1 MLNNHHKQSRPGLQ
15 RYLQW
20 LRPGSLELRYQ
31 LVILFLLIGILPSI
45 ILGFLVN
52 WTVERVVD
60 QQVISNTL
68 QLIGKVNQSL
78 DNDME
83 NLQNTTYLIGFNQ
96 HVRHFLA
103 GGTEADGGPSRQIG
117 DDGEVS
123 PAYSNPAA
131 DDQLYEIKQFLQ
143 EFTTLYPEIAGI
155 MVVNPQGDYISN
167 EMYARTNENLTKE
180 SWYQQAAAR
189 EGVFTILGH
198 PYGRN
203 ITTHVNYADEEVVSV
218 VRSITDPESRKV
230 LGVVLIDLKLRT
242 VAQAVRDVKLGKTGY
257 LMVADADG
265 KAIYKPEHSYL
276 SSLPSDWTDQA
287 DSGTA
292 VRNVEGKE
300 LQLVYRKSSFT
311 GWQTVGVFL
320 TRESASEVRQIHF
333 YVICFLFL
341 VGLIGVT
348 ASVLLSQSI
357 TGPIR
362 QLMSFMRTAES
373 GDLTVRYSGRRHD
386 EVGMLGRSF
395 NRMLIQ
401 IRRLIRLNE
410 LREKQ
415 KREAELRSLQ
425 ANIKPHFL
433 YNTLDTI
440 HWMARKKGAD
450 DVSEMVEALSQLFRI
465 GLSKG
470 KDIIQLDEEIQHIK
484 SYIQIQK
491 TRYRD
496 RLTFTV
502 EQDPETGEFPVLKL
516 LLQPVVENAIYHG
529 IKARR
534 GAGHIHISVRQ
545 REECLILTV
554 QDNGVGMSQEK
565 LQELRE
571 KLREPL
577 RAMELQS
584 NRMEK
589 TGRSYGMLNVQAR
602 IHLAFGDAY
611 GIELDSREGEGT
623 KVTIRHP
630 LLGEQGWNQGEETD
644 R

>member
-1 MLNNHHKQSRPGLQ
+1 MQNKYERVRKPDWLRH
-15 RYLQW
+15 LQW

-45 ILGFLVN
+45 ILGSLVN

-60 QQVISNTL
+60 QQVVANTL

-83 NLQNTTYLIGFNQ
+83 NLQNTTYLIGFDHNI
-96 HVRHFLA
+96 REFLA
-103 GGTEADGGPSRQIG
+103 GRTHADGGPSR
-117 DDGEVS
+117 DSRGEAA
-123 PAYSNPAA
+123 AYPPGSASSA
-131 DDQLYEIKQFLQ
+131 DDQLYGIKQFLQ

-155 MVVNPQGDYISN
+155 IVVNPNGDYISN

-180 SWYQQAAAR
+180 SWYRRAAAR
-189 EGVFTILGH
+189 EGVFTIMGH
-198 PYGRN
+198 PSGRN
-203 ITTHVNYADEEVVSV
+203 ITTHVNYADEEVISV
-218 VRSITDPESRKV
+218 VRSITDPDSRKV

-242 VAQAVRDVKLGKTGY
+242 IAQAARDVKLGKTGY
-257 LMVADADG
+257 LMVTDDQG
-265 KAIYKPEHSYL
+265 NAIYNPERSYL
-276 SSLPSDWTDQA
+276 SSLPPVWFGQTE
-287 DSGTA
+287 SGTA
-292 VRNVEGKE
+292 VREVDGKE

-311 GWQTVGVFL
+311 GWQTVGVFQ
-320 TRESASEVRQIHF
+320 TRESAFEVRQIQF
-333 YVICFLFL
+333 YVICFLFM

-373 GDLTVRYSGRRHD
+373 GDLTVRYSGRRND

-425 ANIKPHFL
+425 AHIKPHFL

-440 HWMARKKGAD
+440 HWMARRKGAD
-450 DVSEMVEALSQLFRI
+450 DVSDMVEALSRLFRI

-470 KDIIQLDEEIQHIK
+470 ENIIPLADEIQHIQ

-496 RLTFTV
+496 RLVFSL
-502 EQDPETGEFPVLKL
+502 EQEPGTGELPVLKL

-534 GAGHIHISVRQ
+534 GPGHIQISVRQ
-545 REECLILTV
+545 TEDRLYLTV
-554 QDNGVGMSQEK
+554 RDNGAGMTEERLK
-565 LQELRE
+565 ELRE

-577 RAMELQS
+577 QAIEMQA
-584 NRMEK
+584 NGIDK
-589 TGRSYGMLNVQAR
+589 NGRSYGMLNVQAR
-602 IHLAFGDAY
+602 IRLAFGDDY
-611 GIELDSREGEGT
+611 GIELKSREGEGT
-623 KVTIRHP
+623 QVTITHP
-630 LLGEQGWNQGEETD
+630 LLKEMAEERGEETES
-644 R
+644 